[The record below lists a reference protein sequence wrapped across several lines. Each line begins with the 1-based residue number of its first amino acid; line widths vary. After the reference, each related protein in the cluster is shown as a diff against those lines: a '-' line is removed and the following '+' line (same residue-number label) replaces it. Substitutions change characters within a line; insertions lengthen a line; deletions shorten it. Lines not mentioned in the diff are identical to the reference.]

1 MELLQQWQMSFLQVQ
16 WKQLENLFP
25 RLLTVGQ
32 RFTFLKKIKD
42 FRISGILKYQNME
55 AKFKRNK
62 NTNQGFTG
70 FLTSNYYNDKHFLSI
85 QATYQVFNGYQVR
98 AQGKTTQKMDCLA
111 FILGKDFFHQRV
123 NLSVQYVTPRL
134 FLDGNSISKTE
145 SEAVS
150 SYDFYDINET
160 IRHSLMF
167 TFSYRFHGGKSVR
180 QYNRSMQ
187 EEK

>member
-1 MELLQQWQMSFLQVQ
+1 
-16 WKQLENLFP
+16 
-25 RLLTVGQ
+25 
-32 RFTFLKKIKD
+32 
-42 FRISGILKYQNME
+42 ME

-98 AQGKTTQKMDCLA
+98 AQGKNTQKMDCLA
-111 FILGKDFFHQRV
+111 FILCKDFFHQRV

-134 FLDGNSISKTE
+134 FLDGNSKSKTE